1 MNNSTPIAALNSVLS
16 AASARFGAI
25 NLFAVACIGFY
36 ISAAVIYPV
45 SNTKHWIQEGIS
57 FQRISQFELAEKYF
71 KDAYSSSYYC
81 LNGEKYRE
89 LCLHRLAEI
98 YESTDQFEKAESA
111 LKAHMAIHTNSG
123 CSHCVAMVKDQRDLA
138 RVLSKDGKLGEANA
152 VFDSLFEKVVAHS
165 PGATIF
171 LAANSVS
178 VNTLEPNSFD
188 ANSLDANFRVFTRD
202 SRDNSRQPDQDNF
215 IIQANPMSCRA
226 HKNCEHDAEAI
237 SQKKFAYL
245 LF

>member
-36 ISAAVIYPV
+36 ISAAVICPV

-71 KDAYSSSYYC
+71 KDAYRSSYYC

-98 YESTDQFEKAESA
+98 YESTEQFEKAESA

-152 VFDSLFEKVVAHS
+152 VFDSLFEEVVAHS

-178 VNTLEPNSFD
+178 VNTL
-188 ANSLDANFRVFTRD
+188 DANFQLVTRD
-202 SRDNSRQPDQDNF
+202 SKDLFGHSDQDNF

>member
-1 MNNSTPIAALNSVLS
+1 MNTSTPIAALNSVLS

-45 SNTKHWIQEGIS
+45 SNTKHWIHEGIN
-57 FQRISQFELAEKYF
+57 FQRISQFALAEKCF
-71 KDAYSSSYYC
+71 NDAYSSSYYC

-98 YESTDQFEKAESA
+98 YESTDQFEKAESV
-111 LKAHMAIHTNSG
+111 LKAHMAIHTSSG

-138 RVLSKDGKLGEANA
+138 RVLSKDGNLNEANA

-171 LAANSVS
+171 LQ
-178 VNTLEPNSFD
+178 
-188 ANSLDANFRVFTRD
+188 ANSLDAN
-202 SRDNSRQPDQDNF
+202 SLSLNSFDANFLEVASCSKDKSVNPDQDNF
-215 IIQANPMSCRA
+215 IIQANPMGCRA
-226 HKNCEHDAEAI
+226 HKNCEHEAEAM
-237 SQKKFAYL
+237 SQKRFTYL

>member
-45 SNTKHWIQEGIS
+45 SNTKHWIQDGIS
-57 FQRISQFELAEKYF
+57 FQRISQFELAENCF
-71 KDAYSSSYYC
+71 NDAYSSSYYC

-98 YESTDQFEKAESA
+98 YESTDQFEKAESV

-171 LAANSVS
+171 LQANSVS
-178 VNTLEPNSFD
+178 VNSLT
-188 ANSLDANFRVFTRD
+188 ANSLDANFREVASCSKD
-202 SRDNSRQPDQDNF
+202 KSGHPDQDNF

-226 HKNCEHDAEAI
+226 HTNCEHDAEAI